1 MWNFIKWEA
10 LQFIGNKKNQAVY
23 IILLLL
29 SLYYAVAV
37 APNYEPIEKVSRDEM
52 QAAYDTREAFLESVE
67 GRDNLHPSVQFAA
80 DVFPP
85 WNEVEKRRID
95 ALDKGDLAT
104 YASATGEWYTKTNE
118 LVIKYGDYFY
128 YNPLY
133 YTHGNSFARDDGF
146 YAYGYTSS
154 RYEHYSQGEHNL
166 SYELFEERTA
176 LQSLQRLLNDFL
188 PFVLLLS
195 SILLTADIVL
205 KDRRNPSIVRGF
217 PISDSKRMLG
227 KGFVAFVGSLL
238 AVIPLIAGF
247 FIIGLQQGFGNFNLG
262 VPIYNTDVTIF
273 NYQPYL
279 EIFTTIPMWEFL
291 LLNLAFLTLWFVAL
305 VAVIILLSITVRLE
319 FINIAVGLGIIF
331 VEFLYFERAVSPFT
345 DAYWYPTSYI
355 QVGQV
360 ISGTRDF
367 LYASQLFTMER
378 GMLLVAGSAAVCILF
393 ILLITTNKRFSYTK

>member
-67 GRDNLHPSVQFAA
+67 GRDQLYPLVEYAKFL
-80 DVFPP
+80 FPD
-85 WNEVEKRRID
+85 WNKLELQRIN
-95 ALDKGDLAT
+95 ALDEQDLAE
-104 YASATGEWYTKTNE
+104 YASATADWYEFSNQT
-118 LVIKYGDYFY
+118 IYSSGDLFY

-133 YTHGNSFARDDGF
+133 YTYGNRFAKDDGF
-146 YAYGYTSS
+146 YGYGYTAS
-154 RYEHYSQGEHNL
+154 RFQDYTEGEYKL

-176 LQSLQRLLNDFL
+176 IQTLQRLLSDFL
-188 PFVLLLS
+188 PFVILIS
-195 SILLTADIVL
+195 SVVLTADIVL
-205 KDRRNPSIVRGF
+205 KDRRNPSLVKGF
-217 PISDSKRMLG
+217 PLADWKRMFG
-227 KGFVAFVGSLL
+227 KSIVAIVGSIAALF
-238 AVIPLIAGF
+238 PLGAGLVL
-247 FIIGLQQGFGNFNLG
+247 IGLREGFGDFMLG
-262 VPIYNTDVTIF
+262 VPIYNTAMSIF
-273 NYQPYL
+273 NPGPEL
-279 EIFTTIPMWEFL
+279 FTRIPMWEFL

>member
-52 QAAYDTREAFLESVE
+52 QAAYDTREAFLESIK
-67 GRDNLHPSVQFAA
+67 GRDNLHPEVQFAA
-80 DVFPP
+80 SLFPA
-85 WNEVEKRRID
+85 WNEVEKRRMD
-95 ALDKGDLAT
+95 ALDQGDLSK
-104 YASATGEWYTKTNE
+104 YVSATAEWYKSTNE
-118 LVIKYGDYFY
+118 LIIQYGNYFY

-133 YTHGNSFARDDGF
+133 YTHGNSFARDDGY
-146 YAYGYTSS
+146 YAYAYTAS
-154 RYEHYSQGEHNL
+154 RFQDYSQVEHNL

-176 LQSLQRLLNDFL
+176 LQTLQRLLNDFL
-188 PFVLLLS
+188 PFVLLIS
-195 SILLTADIVL
+195 CILLTADSVL
-205 KDRRNPSIVRGF
+205 KDRRNPSIVKGF

-227 KGFVAFVGSLL
+227 KGVVALLGSLATL
-238 AVIPLIAGF
+238 IPLSAGLI
-247 FIIGLQQGFGNFNLG
+247 IIGLREGFGDFKLG

-273 NYQPYL
+273 NYRPDL
-279 EIFTTIPMWEFL
+279 EVFTTIPMWEFL

-331 VEFLYFERAVSPFT
+331 AEFLYFERAVSPFT

-378 GMLLVAGSAAVCILF
+378 GMLLVAGTAAVCILV
-393 ILLITTNKRFSYTK
+393 ILLVTTNKRFSYTK